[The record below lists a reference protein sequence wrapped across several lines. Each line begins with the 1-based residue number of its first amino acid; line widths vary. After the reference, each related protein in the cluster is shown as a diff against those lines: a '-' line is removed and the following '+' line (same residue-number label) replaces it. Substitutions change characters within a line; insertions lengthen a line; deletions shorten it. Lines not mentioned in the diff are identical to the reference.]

1 MPKYLIEASY
11 TIEGVKGI
19 QSAGGSSR
27 REAIAEMLDNVGG
40 KLESLH
46 FAFGDHDVYVIA
58 ELPDNETAAAVA
70 LSVSGA
76 GGAVTKTTVLL
87 SPEEVD
93 SAAERS
99 VGYRPPGS

>member
-27 REAIAEMLDNVGG
+27 REAIAEMLDNVGD

-93 SAAERS
+93 SAAQRS

>member
-93 SAAERS
+93 SAAQRS